1 MNISLTPELERRIA
15 EKVDTGLYS
24 TASELVREALR
35 MLFDADE
42 QRDRLRAQLQAEI
55 QAGLAELDRGEWVD
69 GDEAYRQVTE
79 MIEARRRER

>member
-35 MLFDADE
+35 MLFEADE
-42 QRDRLRAQLQAEI
+42 QRDRLKAKLNAELQL
-55 QAGLAELDRGEWVD
+55 GLDQLDRGEWVD
-69 GDEAYRQVTE
+69 DDTIRADLDAIIAESLK
-79 MIEARRRER
+79 RR